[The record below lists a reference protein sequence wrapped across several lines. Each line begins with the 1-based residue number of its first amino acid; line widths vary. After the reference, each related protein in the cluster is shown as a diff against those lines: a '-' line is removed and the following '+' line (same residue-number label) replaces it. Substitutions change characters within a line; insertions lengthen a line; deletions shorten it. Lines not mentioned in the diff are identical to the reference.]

1 MALADN
7 QRLYDIA
14 TRQQVYI
21 EGVKVQYAREFNF
34 VLAEL
39 RIELNRLLNR
49 VKYKTLDGLTK
60 AELNR
65 LVLSLRES
73 QSRIYSK
80 YTQQLI
86 KQLKD
91 FMAVNLEM
99 NRRAYSLAH
108 AEMNMEDGEM
118 NMEDGETTPK
128 VPTDAQAIEYIK
140 QQNESSNIIP
150 LFGIASVTGN
160 NDRLWSAVT
169 NAPIPANGLYLLPFV
184 KTFATSAQ
192 AAVENTI
199 RKAWSNGWT
208 LQETIA
214 ELTGEDAKQGTS
226 SQLQRVGVQA
236 GAVLATAVQH
246 VSAIVGAGVV
256 SALFG
261 WYMWHS
267 VMDSRTTE
275 ICSSR
280 NHKRYR
286 YGAGPIPPAHIRCR
300 SHIAPIVGND
310 DIAAETFYNW
320 AVRQPENVQDD
331 ILGEADAE
339 ALRNGS
345 LKEKDL
351 ERYEP
356 RPLTL
361 EAFRRKINEIL
372 SRWFG
377 ESA

>member
-1 MALADN
+1 MALLDN
-7 QRLYDIA
+7 MRLYDIA
-14 TRQQVYI
+14 TRGQVYI
-21 EGVKVQYAREFNF
+21 EGVKVQMAREFNF

-39 RIELNRLLNR
+39 RLELNKLLRR

-65 LVLSLRES
+65 LVVSLRDS
-73 QSRIYSK
+73 QSKVYNA
-80 YTQQLI
+80 YTQQIL
-86 KQLKD
+86 KQLKY
-91 FMAVNLEM
+91 FMTVNLEI

-108 AEMNMEDGEM
+108 AEMNMGDGEM
-118 NMEDGETTPK
+118 NMGDGETTPN
-128 VPTDAQAIEYIK
+128 VPTDAQAIAYIK

-192 AAVENTI
+192 AGVENI
-199 RKAWSNGWT
+199 VRKAWANGWT
-208 LQETIA
+208 LEETISA
-214 ELTGEDAKQGTS
+214 ITGEDARQGTS

-236 GAVLATAVQH
+236 SAVVATAVQH

-310 DIAAETFYNW
+310 DIAAETFYTW
-320 AVRQPENVQDD
+320 AVRQPANVQDD
-331 ILGEADAE
+331 ILGEANGE
-339 ALRNGS
+339 SLRNGS

-351 ERYEP
+351 SKYEAT

-361 EAFRRKINEIL
+361 EEFRRKIIEIL
-372 SRWFG
+372 SR
-377 ESA
+377 

>member
-14 TRQQVYI
+14 TRQQVYV
-21 EGVKVQYAREFNF
+21 EGVKVQFAREFDF

-39 RIELNRLLNR
+39 RLELNRVLSR

-60 AELNR
+60 AELNK

-73 QSRIYSK
+73 QLRIYSK
-80 YTQQLI
+80 YTQQIL

-91 FMAVNLEM
+91 FMTVNLEM

-108 AEMNMEDGEM
+108 AEMNTGDGEM
-118 NMEDGETTPK
+118 NMGDGETTPN
-128 VPTDAQAIEYIK
+128 VPTDAQAIAYIK

-192 AAVENTI
+192 AGVENI
-199 RKAWSNGWT
+199 VRKAWANGWT
-208 LQETIA
+208 LEETISA
-214 ELTGEDAKQGTS
+214 ITGEDARQGTS

-236 GAVLATAVQH
+236 SAVVATAVQH
-246 VSAIVGAGVV
+246 VSAIVGAGAI

-261 WYMWHS
+261 WYIWLS
-267 VMDSRTTE
+267 VMDSKTSE
-275 ICSSR
+275 ICTSR
-280 NHKRYR
+280 NRKRYR
-286 YGAGPIPPAHIRCR
+286 FGQGPIPPAHIRCR
-300 SHIAPIVGND
+300 SHIAPIVGMD
-310 DIAAETFYNW
+310 DIAAETFYTW
-320 AVRQPENVQDD
+320 AVRQPADVQDD
-331 ILGEADAE
+331 ILGESQAYE
-339 ALRNGS
+339 MRSGK

-351 ERYEP
+351 PKFEARQ
-356 RPLTL
+356 PLTL
-361 EAFRRKINEIL
+361 DEFRRKINEVL
-372 SRWFG
+372 SR
-377 ESA
+377 

>member
-1 MALADN
+1 MALSDN
-7 QRLYDIA
+7 KRLYDIA
-14 TRQQVYI
+14 TRHQVYI
-21 EGVKVQYAREFNF
+21 EGVKVQMAREFNF

-39 RIELNRLLNR
+39 RLELNKLLRR

-65 LVLSLRES
+65 LVVSLRDS
-73 QSRIYSK
+73 QSKVYNA
-80 YTQQLI
+80 YTQQIL

-91 FMAVNLEM
+91 FMTVNLEI
-99 NRRAYSLAH
+99 NRRVYSSAH
-108 AEMNMEDGEM
+108 AEMNMGDGEM
-118 NMEDGETTPK
+118 NMGDGETTPN
-128 VPTDAQAIEYIK
+128 VPTDAQAIAYIK

-192 AAVENTI
+192 AGVENI
-199 RKAWSNGWT
+199 VRKAWANGWT
-208 LQETIA
+208 LEETISA
-214 ELTGEDAKQGTS
+214 ITGEDARQGTS

-236 GAVLATAVQH
+236 SAVVATAVQH

-310 DIAAETFYNW
+310 DIAAETFYTW
-320 AVRQPENVQDD
+320 AVRQPANVQDD
-331 ILGEADAE
+331 ILGEANGE
-339 ALRNGS
+339 SLRNGS

-351 ERYEP
+351 SKYEAT

-361 EAFRRKINEIL
+361 EEFRRKIIEIL
-372 SRWFG
+372 SR
-377 ESA
+377 

>member
-1 MALADN
+1 MALSDN
-7 QRLYDIA
+7 KRLYDIA
-14 TRQQVYI
+14 VRQQVYV
-21 EGVKVQYAREFNF
+21 EGVKVQFAREFNF

-39 RIELNRLLNR
+39 RLELNRVLSR

-60 AELNR
+60 AELNK

-73 QSRIYSK
+73 QTRIYSK

-91 FMAVNLEM
+91 FMAADLEM

-108 AEMNMEDGEM
+108 AEMNMEDGE
-118 NMEDGETTPK
+118 TPPK
-128 VPTDAQAIEYIK
+128 VPTDAQAIAYIK

-150 LFGIASVTGN
+150 LFGIASVIGN

-192 AAVENTI
+192 AGVENTI
-199 RKAWSNGWT
+199 RKAWANGWT

-236 GAVLATAVQH
+236 GAVTATAIQH
-246 VSAIVGAGVV
+246 VAAVVGAGAI

-261 WYMWHS
+261 WYVWRS
-267 VMDSRTTE
+267 VMDSKTSE
-275 ICSSR
+275 ICTSR
-280 NHKRYR
+280 NRKRYR
-286 YGAGPIPPAHIRCR
+286 FGQGPIPPAHIRCR
-300 SHIAPIVGND
+300 SHISPIVGND
-310 DIAAETFYNW
+310 DIAAESFYTW
-320 AVRQPENVQDD
+320 AVRQPANVQDD
-331 ILGEADAE
+331 ILGEANGE
-339 ALRNGS
+339 SLRNGS

-351 ERYEP
+351 SKYEATK
-356 RPLTL
+356 PLTL
-361 EAFRRKINEIL
+361 EEFRRKIIEVI
-372 SRWFG
+372 SR
-377 ESA
+377 

>member
-1 MALADN
+1 MALSDN
-7 QRLYDIA
+7 MRLYDIA
-14 TRQQVYI
+14 TRHQVYI
-21 EGVKVQYAREFNF
+21 EGIKVQMAREFNF

-39 RIELNRLLNR
+39 RLELNKLLRR

-65 LVLSLRES
+65 LVVSLRDS
-73 QSRIYSK
+73 QSKVYNA
-80 YTQQLI
+80 YTQQIL

-108 AEMNMEDGEM
+108 AEMNMGDGETTM
-118 NMEDGETTPK
+118 NIGDGETTPK
-128 VPTDAQAIEYIK
+128 IPTHAQAIAYIK

-192 AAVENTI
+192 AGVENTI

-236 GAVLATAVQH
+236 GAVTATAIQH
-246 VSAIVGAGVV
+246 VAAVVGAGAI
-256 SALFG
+256 SGLFG
-261 WYMWHS
+261 WYIWLS
-267 VMDSRTTE
+267 VMDSRTSE
-275 ICSSR
+275 ICTSR
-280 NHKRYR
+280 NRKRYR
-286 YGAGPIPPAHIRCR
+286 FGQGPIPPAHIRCR

-320 AVRQPENVQDD
+320 AVRQPANVQDD
-331 ILGEADAE
+331 ILGEANGE
-339 ALRNGS
+339 SLRNGS

-351 ERYEP
+351 SKYEAT

-361 EAFRRKINEIL
+361 EEFRRKIIEVI
-372 SRWFG
+372 SR
-377 ESA
+377 

>member
-1 MALADN
+1 MALSDN
-7 QRLYDIA
+7 KRLYDIA
-14 TRQQVYI
+14 IRQQIYV
-21 EGVKVQYAREFNF
+21 EGVKVQFAREFNF

-91 FMAVNLEM
+91 FMAVDLEM

-128 VPTDAQAIEYIK
+128 APTDAQAIEYIK

-192 AAVENTI
+192 AGVENI
-199 RKAWSNGWT
+199 VRKAWANGWT

-236 GAVLATAVQH
+236 GAVTATAIQH
-246 VSAIVGAGVV
+246 VAAVVGAGAI
-256 SALFG
+256 SGLFG
-261 WYMWHS
+261 WYIWLS
-267 VMDSRTTE
+267 VMDSRTSE
-275 ICSSR
+275 ICTSR
-280 NHKRYR
+280 NRKRYR
-286 YGAGPIPPAHIRCR
+286 FGQGPIPPAHIRCR

-320 AVRQPENVQDD
+320 AVRQPANVQDD
-331 ILGEADAE
+331 ILGEANGE
-339 ALRNGS
+339 SLRNGN

-351 ERYEP
+351 LKFESRQV
-356 RPLTL
+356 LTL
-361 EAFRRKINEIL
+361 DEFRRKINEVL
-372 SRWFG
+372 SR
-377 ESA
+377 

>member
-1 MALADN
+1 MALSDN
-7 QRLYDIA
+7 MRLYDIA
-14 TRQQVYI
+14 TRSQVYI

-39 RIELNRLLNR
+39 RLELNRVLSR

-60 AELNR
+60 AELNK

-73 QSRIYSK
+73 QLRIYSK
-80 YTQQLI
+80 YTQQIL

-91 FMAVNLEM
+91 FMTVNLEM

-108 AEMNMEDGEM
+108 AEMNMGDGEM
-118 NMEDGETTPK
+118 NMGDGETTPN
-128 VPTDAQAIEYIK
+128 VPTDAQAIAYIK

-169 NAPIPANGLYLLPFV
+169 NAPIPANGLYIVPFV
-184 KTFATSAQ
+184 KTFTTSAQ
-192 AAVENTI
+192 AGVENTI
-199 RKAWSNGWT
+199 RKAWANGWT

-236 GAVLATAVQH
+236 GAVTATAIQH
-246 VSAIVGAGVV
+246 VAAVVGAGAI

-261 WYMWHS
+261 WYIWLS
-267 VMDSRTTE
+267 VMDSRTSE
-275 ICSSR
+275 ICTSR
-280 NHKRYR
+280 NRKRYR
-286 YGAGPIPPAHIRCR
+286 FGQGPIPPAHIRCR
-300 SHIAPIVGND
+300 SHIAPIVGMD
-310 DIAAETFYNW
+310 DIAAESFYNW
-320 AVRQPENVQDD
+320 VIRQPADVQND
-331 ILGEADAE
+331 ILGEDVADE
-339 ALRNGS
+339 LRNGN

-351 ERYEP
+351 PKFESKQ
-356 RPLTL
+356 PLTL
-361 EAFRRKINEIL
+361 DEFRRKINEIL
-372 SRWFG
+372 SR
-377 ESA
+377 

>member
-91 FMAVNLEM
+91 FTAVNLEM

-108 AEMNMEDGEM
+108 AEMNMEDGE
-118 NMEDGETTPK
+118 TTPK
-128 VPTDAQAIEYIK
+128 VPTDAQAIAYIK

-192 AAVENTI
+192 AGVENTI

-236 GAVLATAVQH
+236 GAVTATALQH
-246 VSAIVGAGVV
+246 VAAVAGAGAI

-261 WYMWHS
+261 WYVWRS
-267 VMDSRTTE
+267 VMDSKTSE
-275 ICSSR
+275 ICTSR
-280 NHKRYR
+280 NRKRYR
-286 YGAGPIPPAHIRCR
+286 FGQGPIPPAHIRCR
-300 SHIAPIVGND
+300 SHISPIVGND
-310 DIAAETFYNW
+310 DIAAETFYTW
-320 AVRQPENVQDD
+320 AIRQPADVQND
-331 ILGEADAE
+331 IFGEDVADE
-339 ALRNGS
+339 LRNGN

-351 ERYEP
+351 PKFESKQ
-356 RPLTL
+356 PLTL
-361 EAFRRKINEIL
+361 DEFRRKINEVL
-372 SRWFG
+372 SR
-377 ESA
+377 

>member
-1 MALADN
+1 MALSDN
-7 QRLYDIA
+7 MRLYDIA
-14 TRQQVYI
+14 TRSQVYI

-39 RIELNRLLNR
+39 RLEISRTLAR

-60 AELNR
+60 AELNK

-73 QSRIYSK
+73 QTRIYSK

-86 KQLKD
+86 KQLKE
-91 FMAVNLEM
+91 FMAADLEM
-99 NRRAYSLAH
+99 NRRAYAFAH
-108 AEMNMEDGEM
+108 AEMNLPEGEQP
-118 NMEDGETTPK
+118 PK
-128 VPTDAQAIEYIK
+128 IPTDAQAIAYFK

-192 AAVENTI
+192 AGVENI
-199 RKAWSNGWT
+199 VRKAWANGWT
-208 LQETIA
+208 LEETISA
-214 ELTGEDAKQGTS
+214 ITGEDARQGTS

-236 GAVLATAVQH
+236 SAVVATAVQH
-246 VSAIVGAGVV
+246 VSAIVGAGVL

-300 SHIAPIVGND
+300 SLIAPIVGMD
-310 DIAAETFYNW
+310 DIAAETFYTW
-320 AVRQPENVQDD
+320 AVRQPANVQDD
-331 ILGEADAE
+331 ILGEANGE
-339 ALRNGS
+339 SLRNGS

-351 ERYEP
+351 PKFESK
-356 RPLTL
+356 RPITL
-361 EAFRRKINEIL
+361 DEFRRKINEVL
-372 SRWFG
+372 SR
-377 ESA
+377 

>member
-1 MALADN
+1 MALSDN
-7 QRLYDIA
+7 KRLYDIA
-14 TRQQVYI
+14 TRHQVYI
-21 EGVKVQYAREFNF
+21 EGVKVQMAREFNF

-39 RIELNRLLNR
+39 RLELNKLLRR
-49 VKYKTLDGLTK
+49 VKYKNLDGLTK

-65 LVLSLRES
+65 LVVSLRDS
-73 QSRIYSK
+73 QSKVYNA
-80 YTQQLI
+80 YTQQIL

-108 AEMNMEDGEM
+108 AEMNMG
-118 NMEDGETTPK
+118 DGETTPK
-128 VPTDAQAIEYIK
+128 APTTPNVPTDAQAIAYIK

-192 AAVENTI
+192 AGVENI
-199 RKAWSNGWT
+199 VRKAWANGWT
-208 LQETIA
+208 LEETISA
-214 ELTGEDAKQGTS
+214 ITGEDARQGTS

-236 GAVLATAVQH
+236 SAVVATAVQH

-280 NHKRYR
+280 NHRRYR

-310 DIAAETFYNW
+310 DIAAETFYTW
-320 AVRQPENVQDD
+320 AVRQPANVQDD
-331 ILGEADAE
+331 ILGEANGE
-339 ALRNGS
+339 SLRNGS

-351 ERYEP
+351 SKYEAT

-361 EAFRRKINEIL
+361 EEFRRKIIEIL
-372 SRWFG
+372 SR
-377 ESA
+377 

>member
-1 MALADN
+1 MALSDN
-7 QRLYDIA
+7 MRLYDIA
-14 TRQQVYI
+14 TRSQVYI

-39 RIELNRLLNR
+39 RLELNKLLRR

-65 LVLSLRES
+65 LVVSLRDS
-73 QSRIYSK
+73 QSKVYNA
-80 YTQQLI
+80 YTQQIL

-91 FMAVNLEM
+91 FMTFNLEM

-118 NMEDGETTPK
+118 NMEDGETPPK
-128 VPTDAQAIEYIK
+128 VPTDAQAIAYIK
-140 QQNESSNIIP
+140 QQKESLNIIP

-169 NAPIPANGLYLLPFV
+169 NAPIPANGIYLVPFI
-184 KTFATSAQ
+184 KTFSTSAQ
-192 AAVENTI
+192 AGVENI
-199 RKAWSNGWT
+199 VRKAWANGWT
-208 LQETIA
+208 LEETISA
-214 ELTGEDAKQGTS
+214 ITGEDARQGTS

-236 GAVLATAVQH
+236 SAVVATAVQH
-246 VSAIVGAGVV
+246 VAAIVGAGVV

-286 YGAGPIPPAHIRCR
+286 YGVGPIPPAHIRCR
-300 SHIAPIVGND
+300 SHIAPIVGMD
-310 DIAAETFYNW
+310 DIAAESFYTW
-320 AVRQPENVQDD
+320 AIRQPADVQND
-331 ILGEADAE
+331 ILGEDVADE
-339 ALRNGS
+339 LRNGN
-345 LKEKDL
+345 LKQSDL
-351 ERYEP
+351 PKFESRQA
-356 RPLTL
+356 LTL
-361 EAFRRKINEIL
+361 DEFRRKINEVL
-372 SRWFG
+372 SR
-377 ESA
+377 

>member
-108 AEMNMEDGEM
+108 AEMNMEDGETK
-118 NMEDGETTPK
+118 DGETTPK
-128 VPTDAQAIEYIK
+128 VPTDTQAIEYIK

-192 AAVENTI
+192 AGVENTI

-236 GAVLATAVQH
+236 GAVTATAIQH
-246 VSAIVGAGVV
+246 VAAVVGAGAI
-256 SALFG
+256 SGLFG
-261 WYMWHS
+261 WYIWLS
-267 VMDSRTTE
+267 VMDSRTSE
-275 ICSSR
+275 ICTSR
-280 NHKRYR
+280 NRKRYR
-286 YGAGPIPPAHIRCR
+286 FGQGPIPPAHIRCR
-300 SHIAPIVGND
+300 SHIAPIVGMD
-310 DIAAETFYNW
+310 DIAAESFYNW
-320 AVRQPENVQDD
+320 AVRQPANVQDD
-331 ILGEADAE
+331 ILGEANGE
-339 ALRNGS
+339 SLRNGS

-351 ERYEP
+351 SKYEAT

-361 EAFRRKINEIL
+361 EEFRRKIIEVI
-372 SRWFG
+372 SR
-377 ESA
+377 

>member
-39 RIELNRLLNR
+39 RLELNRVLSR

-60 AELNR
+60 AELNK

-73 QSRIYSK
+73 QLRIYSK
-80 YTQQLI
+80 YTQQIL

-91 FMAVNLEM
+91 FMTVNLEM

-108 AEMNMEDGEM
+108 AEMNMG
-118 NMEDGETTPK
+118 DGETTPN
-128 VPTDAQAIEYIK
+128 VPTDAQAIAYIK

-192 AAVENTI
+192 AGVENI
-199 RKAWSNGWT
+199 VRKAWANGWT
-208 LQETIA
+208 LEETTSAI
-214 ELTGEDAKQGTS
+214 TGEDARQGTS

-236 GAVLATAVQH
+236 SAVVATAVQH

-280 NHKRYR
+280 NRRRYR

-300 SHIAPIVGND
+300 SHIAPIVGMD
-310 DIAAETFYNW
+310 DIAAESFYTW
-320 AVRQPENVQDD
+320 AIRQPADVQND
-331 ILGEADAE
+331 ILGEDVADE
-339 ALRNGS
+339 LRNGN

-351 ERYEP
+351 PKFESRQV
-356 RPLTL
+356 LTL
-361 EAFRRKINEIL
+361 DEFRRKINEVL
-372 SRWFG
+372 SR
-377 ESA
+377 

>member
-1 MALADN
+1 MALSDN
-7 QRLYDIA
+7 KRLFDIS
-14 TRQQVYI
+14 TRLQIYV
-21 EGVKVQYAREFNF
+21 EGIKVQQAREFNF

-39 RIELNRLLNR
+39 RHELNRILSR

-60 AELNR
+60 GELNR
-65 LVLSLRES
+65 LVVSLRDS

-80 YTQQLI
+80 YTSQLI
-86 KQLKD
+86 EQLKL
-91 FMAVNLEM
+91 FMAANAEM
-99 NRRAYSLAH
+99 NRRAWVFAKL
-108 AEMNMEDGEM
+108 EETEGE
-118 NMEDGETTPK
+118 NAK
-128 VPTDAQAIEYIK
+128 IPTDAEAIRWIEE
-140 QQNESSNIIP
+140 QQPNNVP
-150 LFGIASVTGN
+150 LFGIGAAIGN
-160 NDRLWSAVT
+160 NERLWSAVT
-169 NAPIPANGLYLLPFV
+169 NAPIPANGLYIVPFV

-192 AAVENTI
+192 AGVENI
-199 RKAWSNGWT
+199 VRKAWANGWT
-208 LQETIA
+208 LEETISA
-214 ELTGEDAKQGTS
+214 ITGEDARQGTS

-236 GAVLATAVQH
+236 SAVVATAVQH

-310 DIAAETFYNW
+310 DIAAVSFYTW
-320 AVRQPENVQDD
+320 AASQPEDLQND
-331 ILGEADAE
+331 ILGEANAE

-372 SRWFG
+372 SR
-377 ESA
+377 

>member
-1 MALADN
+1 MALSDN
-7 QRLYDIA
+7 KRLYDIA
-14 TRQQVYI
+14 IRQQIYV
-21 EGVKVQYAREFNF
+21 EGAKVQFAREFNF

-39 RIELNRLLNR
+39 RLELNRVLSR

-60 AELNR
+60 AELNK

-108 AEMNMEDGEM
+108 AEMNMG
-118 NMEDGETTPK
+118 DGETTMNIGDGETPPK
-128 VPTDAQAIEYIK
+128 VPTDAQAIAYIK

-184 KTFATSAQ
+184 KTFTTSAQ
-192 AAVENTI
+192 AGVENTI
-199 RKAWSNGWT
+199 RKAWANGWT

-236 GAVLATAVQH
+236 GAVTATAIQH
-246 VSAIVGAGVV
+246 VAAVVGAGAI
-256 SALFG
+256 SGLFG
-261 WYMWHS
+261 WYIWLS
-267 VMDSRTTE
+267 VMDSRTSE
-275 ICSSR
+275 ICTSR
-280 NHKRYR
+280 NRKRYR
-286 YGAGPIPPAHIRCR
+286 FGQGPIPPAHIRCR

-320 AVRQPENVQDD
+320 AVRQPANVQDD
-331 ILGEADAE
+331 ILGEANGE
-339 ALRNGS
+339 SLRNGS

-351 ERYEP
+351 SKYEAT

-361 EAFRRKINEIL
+361 EEFRRKIIEVL
-372 SRWFG
+372 SR
-377 ESA
+377 

>member
-1 MALADN
+1 MALSDN
-7 QRLYDIA
+7 KRLYDIA
-14 TRQQVYI
+14 VRQQVYV
-21 EGVKVQYAREFNF
+21 EGVKVQFAREFNF

-39 RIELNRLLNR
+39 RLELNRILSR

-60 AELNR
+60 AELNK

-91 FMAVNLEM
+91 FMAVDLEM

-118 NMEDGETTPK
+118 NMEDGETPPK
-128 VPTDAQAIEYIK
+128 IPTDAQAIAYIK

-150 LFGIASVTGN
+150 LFGIASVAGN

-192 AAVENTI
+192 AGVENTI
-199 RKAWSNGWT
+199 RKAWANGWT

-236 GAVLATAVQH
+236 GAVTATAIQH
-246 VSAIVGAGVV
+246 VAAVVGAGAI

-261 WYMWHS
+261 WYIWLS
-267 VMDSRTTE
+267 VMDSRTSE
-275 ICSSR
+275 ICTSR
-280 NHKRYR
+280 NRKRYR
-286 YGAGPIPPAHIRCR
+286 FGQGPIPPAHIRCR

-310 DIAAETFYNW
+310 DIAAETFYTW
-320 AVRQPENVQDD
+320 AVRQPANVQDD
-331 ILGEADAE
+331 ILGEDVADE
-339 ALRNGS
+339 LRNGN
-345 LKEKDL
+345 LKQSDL
-351 ERYEP
+351 PKFESRQA
-356 RPLTL
+356 LTL
-361 EAFRRKINEIL
+361 DEFRRKINEVL
-372 SRWFG
+372 SR
-377 ESA
+377 

>member
-1 MALADN
+1 MALSDN
-7 QRLYDIA
+7 KRLYDIA
-14 TRQQVYI
+14 IRQQIYV
-21 EGVKVQYAREFNF
+21 EGVKVQFAREFNF

-39 RIELNRLLNR
+39 RLELNRVLSR

-60 AELNR
+60 AELNK

-91 FMAVNLEM
+91 FMAVDLEM

-108 AEMNMEDGEM
+108 AET
-118 NMEDGETTPK
+118 NMEDGETPPK
-128 VPTDAQAIEYIK
+128 VPTDAQAIAYIK

-150 LFGIASVTGN
+150 LFGIASVTEN

-169 NAPIPANGLYLLPFV
+169 NAPIPANGLYLVPFV
-184 KTFATSAQ
+184 KTFAVSAQ
-192 AAVENTI
+192 AGVENTI

-236 GAVLATAVQH
+236 GAVTATALQH
-246 VSAIVGAGVV
+246 VAAVVGAGAI

-261 WYMWHS
+261 WYVWRS
-267 VMDSRTTE
+267 VMDSKTSE
-275 ICSSR
+275 ICTSR
-280 NHKRYR
+280 NRKRYR
-286 YGAGPIPPAHIRCR
+286 FGQGPIPPAHIRCR
-300 SHIAPIVGND
+300 SHISPIVGND
-310 DIAAETFYNW
+310 DIAAETFYTW
-320 AVRQPENVQDD
+320 AVRQPANVQDD
-331 ILGEADAE
+331 ILGEANGE
-339 ALRNGS
+339 SLRNGN

-351 ERYEP
+351 PKFESRQV
-356 RPLTL
+356 LTL
-361 EAFRRKINEIL
+361 DEFRRKIIEVI
-372 SRWFG
+372 SR
-377 ESA
+377 

>member
-7 QRLYDIA
+7 QRVYDIA
-14 TRQQVYI
+14 TRQQVYL
-21 EGVKVQYAREFNF
+21 EGVKVQYARAFNF
-34 VLAEL
+34 GLAEL

-108 AEMNMEDGEM
+108 AEMNMEDGE
-118 NMEDGETTPK
+118 TTPK

-192 AAVENTI
+192 AGVENI
-199 RKAWSNGWT
+199 VRKAWANGWT
-208 LQETIA
+208 LEETISA
-214 ELTGEDAKQGTS
+214 ITGEDARQGTS

-236 GAVLATAVQH
+236 SAVVATAVQH
-246 VSAIVGAGVV
+246 VSAIVGAGVL

-300 SHIAPIVGND
+300 SLIAPIVGMG
-310 DIAAETFYNW
+310 DIAAESFYTW
-320 AVRQPENVQDD
+320 AIRQPADVQND
-331 ILGEADAE
+331 IFGEDVADE
-339 ALRNGS
+339 LRNGN

-351 ERYEP
+351 PKFESKQ
-356 RPLTL
+356 PLTL
-361 EAFRRKINEIL
+361 DEFRRKINEVL
-372 SRWFG
+372 SR
-377 ESA
+377 